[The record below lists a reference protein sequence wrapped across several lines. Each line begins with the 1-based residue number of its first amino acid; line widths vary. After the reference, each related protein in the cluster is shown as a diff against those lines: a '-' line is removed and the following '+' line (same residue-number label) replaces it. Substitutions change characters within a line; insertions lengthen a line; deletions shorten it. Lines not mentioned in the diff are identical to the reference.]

1 MDQSG
6 ARSAGEIV
14 LNTLLHPETFHSESR
29 IGKLTKRY
37 DNQIPERKDM
47 LTHIEF
53 QLLAS
58 VYQDRLCWCT
68 KT

>member
-37 DNQIPERKDM
+37 DNQIHERKDIA
-47 LTHIEF
+47 H
-53 QLLAS
+53 
-58 VYQDRLCWCT
+58 VH
-68 KT
+68 